1 MHTPTESE
9 SLQALADRI
18 RAAGA
23 LGRSQLIHKLFDFLI
38 DCSTT
43 GRAPKETEV
52 AIEVF
57 GKDGGFDVAQDAM
70 VRVYV
75 HKLRRKLEEYYSA
88 AGRGDPFQLTIPKG
102 AYRILING
110 PEAPAAADASGPAPG
125 STPDAAAPGTA
136 SAAGSTAR
144 PAPAASRRRFLLPGL
159 AASLLLNAMLLGLA
173 FWYGHHGRATNPVLA
188 NPLWS
193 RIVDS
198 DRPLLLVL
206 GDYYIFAETDRNM
219 EVQRLVREFSI
230 NSAGDL
236 DQYLKLNPQFADRYQ
251 DMQLNYLPTSAASAL
266 KELMPLLAGASART
280 RVVLASDLTPAMLKS
295 SDVIYIGYLSG
306 MGMLSDRVFSGSRF
320 DVGESFDVLIDR
332 VSGRRYI
339 SQAALPV
346 PGETTYH
353 DYGYFASFAGPSGNQ
368 IMIIAG
374 TRDVAVMHTAES
386 ITHADSLQQLS
397 DRSGN
402 VRSFDALY
410 DVFAMNG
417 TNLNGTLVVTGRIDT
432 ARIWTDEPGARPG
445 TTAAAYSATY
455 PGSYPAAHRP
465 RT

>member
-1 MHTPTESE
+1 MSDLE

-18 RAAGA
+18 RATGA
-23 LGRSQLIHKLFDFLI
+23 LGRSQLIQKLFDFLI
-38 DCSTT
+38 DCSAT

-88 AGRGDPFQLTIPKG
+88 AGRSDPFQLTLPKG
-102 AYRILING
+102 AYRIVIHDRDAL
-110 PEAPAAADASGPAPG
+110 AATDAAADQGGAATPPAIHDLAVDG
-125 STPDAAAPGTA
+125 ATAAALHTA
-136 SAAGSTAR
+136 AN
-144 PAPAASRRRFLLPGL
+144 SRRWVWPTL
-159 AASLLLNAMLLGLA
+159 AASLVINLVFLGALV
-173 FWYGHHGRATNPVLA
+173 WYSHRPSTTNPALN

-193 RIVDS
+193 RVLAP
-198 DRPLLLVL
+198 DRPLLVVL

-230 NSAGDL
+230 NSPGDL
-236 DQYLKLNPQFADRYQ
+236 DQYLKLHPEFADRYQ
-251 DMQLNYLPTSAASAL
+251 DMQLKYLPTSAAYAL
-266 KELMPLLAGASART
+266 KDLMPLLAAASART
-280 RVVLASDLTPAMLKS
+280 RVVLASELTPQMLKS
-295 SDVIYIGYLSG
+295 SNVVYIGYLSG
-306 MGMLSDRVFSGSRF
+306 MGMLSDLVFSGSRF

-332 VSGRRYI
+332 ASGKKYI

-346 PGETTYH
+346 PGEQTYH
-353 DYGYFASFAGPSGNQ
+353 DFGYFATFAGPAGNQ

-374 TRDVAVMHTAES
+374 TRDVAVMATAES
-386 ITHADSLQQLS
+386 VTHPDSLQQLTA
-397 DRSGN
+397 RSGN

-417 TNLNGTLVVTGRIDT
+417 TNLNGTLLLTGKIDT
-432 ARIWTDEPGARPG
+432 SRIWADQSSTLPVSAGHAAGAVAP
-445 TTAAAYSATY
+445 TASL
-455 PGSYPAAHRP
+455 P
-465 RT
+465 

>member
-1 MHTPTESE
+1 MHTPNDSE
-9 SLQALADRI
+9 ALPALADRI
-18 RAAGA
+18 RAAGV
-23 LGRSQLIHKLFDFLI
+23 LGRSQLTRKLFDFLI
-38 DCSTT
+38 ECSAT

-88 AGRGDPFQLTIPKG
+88 AGRGEPFQLAIPKG
-102 AYRILING
+102 AYRIVING
-110 PEAPAAADASGPAPG
+110 PQPPATAPEAAATAPAPVPDPSGAARAVGRASPG
-125 STPDAAAPGTA
+125 AA
-136 SAAGSTAR
+136 
-144 PAPAASRRRFLLPGL
+144 RRWVPPVL
-159 AASLLLNAMLLGLA
+159 AASLIANLLCLGLLY
-173 FWYGHHGRATNPVLA
+173 WYGHHGRDPVQA
-188 NPLWS
+188 SALWS
-193 RIVDS
+193 RMLKS

-230 NSAGDL
+230 NSPADL

-266 KELMPLLAGASART
+266 KELMPLLAAASART
-280 RVVLASDLTPAMLKS
+280 RVVMASDLTPAMLKS

-306 MGMLSDRVFSGSRF
+306 MGMLSDLVFSGSRF

-332 VSGRRYI
+332 TSGKRYI

-346 PGETTYH
+346 PGEQTYH
-353 DYGYFASFAGPSGNQ
+353 DFGYFATFAGPSGNQ

-386 ITHADSLQQLS
+386 ITHQDPLQQLTA
-397 DRSGN
+397 RSGN

-417 TNLNGTLVVTGRIDT
+417 TNLNGTLLLTGRIDT
-432 ARIWTDEPGARPG
+432 TRIWTNE
-445 TTAAAYSATY
+445 TTAAPATPARTSATLA
-455 PGSYPAAHRP
+455 PAARLP
-465 RT
+465 